1 MVHAAGFQVSHVN
14 CLCAQLLPPAYSV
27 LLEHKAHVLACYVAC
42 RALNQAVGRCIRHRL
57 DYGAIVLV
65 DERFS
70 SPRFQGQLSRWCA
83 DSNLPQKFCARGTL
97 HDIQCW

>member
-1 MVHAAGFQVSHVN
+1 M
-14 CLCAQLLPPAYSV
+14 
-27 LLEHKAHVLACYVAC
+27 LARFVAC

-70 SPRFQGQLSRWCA
+70 SPRNQGQLSRWYA
-83 DSNLPQKFCARGTL
+83 DSILL
-97 HDIQCW
+97 HHVLRSLYATRPSA